1 MTLTIRD
8 VPDDVR
14 DALTRDARQRGQSL
28 QAYLLGTLR
37 RQAGFSRNREVIA
50 EVRRDLALH
59 GGAQL
64 GPSDAADATREAR
77 AERDEAILRAL
88 RRDDDPS

>member
-14 DALTRDARQRGQSL
+14 DALTRDARERGQSL
-28 QAYLLGTLR
+28 QAYLLRLLR

-64 GPSDAADATREAR
+64 GPSDAVDAIREAR

-88 RRDDDPS
+88 RHDDDPS